1 MNSLIL
7 SMSRI
12 EQKDLFQKI
21 IFQHL
26 VGPQYKPLIS
36 LIDKLF
42 LGSIEKSLGPG
53 ERLNKIKFLLN
64 HKVTGASIN
73 NKSFHYIIN
82 FLNEMNDV
90 KSFKCFGLIFLDSI
104 NKSSL
109 ISKESRE
116 FFSANSSHEVGYT
129 GDSNNFGSTMAAVLT
144 WLLNQQSV
152 AVAELR
158 LKLLPLDM
166 LPSAFIS
173 EINEKALE
181 LTGELALVEVGGNVT
196 ISINVLNDVMV
207 NLQSLQFDLNSNF
220 N

>member
-1 MNSLIL
+1 
-7 SMSRI
+7 MSRI

-42 LGSIEKSLGPG
+42 LGSFEKSLGPG
-53 ERLNKIKFLLN
+53 EKLNNIKFLLN
-64 HKVTGASIN
+64 HKITGASIN
-73 NKSFHYIIN
+73 KESFYYIIN
-82 FLNEMNDV
+82 VLNEMNDI
-90 KSFKCFGLIFLDSI
+90 KPFKGFGLIFLDSI

-109 ISKESRE
+109 ISKEGRDL
-116 FFSANSSHEVGYT
+116 FSAKLSHEVGYT
-129 GDSNNFGSTMAAVLT
+129 GDSQNFGSTMAAVLT

-152 AVAELR
+152 TVAELR

-181 LTGELALVEVGGNVT
+181 LTGELALEEVGSDVG
-196 ISINVLNDVMV
+196 ISINVLNDVII
-207 NLQSLQFDLNSNF
+207 NLQSLQFDLNLNF